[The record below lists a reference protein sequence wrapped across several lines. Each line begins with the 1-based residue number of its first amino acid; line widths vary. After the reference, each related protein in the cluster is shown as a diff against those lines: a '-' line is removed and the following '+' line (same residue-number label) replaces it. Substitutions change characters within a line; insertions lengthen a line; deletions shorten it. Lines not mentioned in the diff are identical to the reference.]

1 MKDSSNILDEI
12 KSKLPTQ
19 PTQNNESYEENRN
32 DDYERSP
39 KEQRLL
45 EEIANLQSDREMRRE
60 YANKAYSFAKYTI
73 SGWGILIFVYVLAI
87 NPKPIS
93 ETALGIITTR
103 CTVNILVAFH
113 AVIKGLFTSKN

>member
-1 MKDSSNILDEI
+1 MMIRNSLTPDE
-12 KSKLPTQ
+12 SLPPETDQ
-19 PTQNNESYEENRN
+19 EKTDLSLLQLAELERLKEENKQLAEN
-32 DDYERSP
+32 
-39 KEQRLL
+39 
-45 EEIANLQSDREMRRE
+45 REMRRE

-93 ETALGIITTR
+93 ETALGIITTG

>member
-1 MKDSSNILDEI
+1 MIRNSLTPDE
-12 KSKLPTQ
+12 SLPPETDLEKTDLSLLQ
-19 PTQNNESYEENRN
+19 QAELERLKEENKQLAEN
-32 DDYERSP
+32 
-39 KEQRLL
+39 
-45 EEIANLQSDREMRRE
+45 REMRRE

-93 ETALGIITTR
+93 ETALGIITTG

-113 AVIKGLFTSKN
+113 AVIKGLFSQKE